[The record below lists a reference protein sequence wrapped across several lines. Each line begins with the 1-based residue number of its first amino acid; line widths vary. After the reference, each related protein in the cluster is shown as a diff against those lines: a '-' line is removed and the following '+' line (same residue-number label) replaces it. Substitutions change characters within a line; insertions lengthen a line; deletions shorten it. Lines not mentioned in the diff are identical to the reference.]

1 MGMNEDMKDF
11 FGAHDIKVVL
21 SNEKAFITKLQI
33 DDNAYAKL
41 KMAKNLEKYG
51 ASLATGLAAAGGA
64 YAIWISSLTVIGQL
78 GVTLGLVSNP
88 IGWIALA
95 GGAGAVLMYG
105 GKSAIDAIDQKAYNK
120 TPKYLN
126 TPLDL
131 LGTTLMSIIMPLSLK
146 VSLVNDKIDN
156 DIIHIIVK
164 EFASLGYD
172 KNYIEQEMNIMFQ
185 SFKDLQIDEIKAK
198 LKSISKDTD
207 GLEYQNLSTLIQE
220 FLNNVFEQK
229 KDKSN
234 FRDLSNILLKL
245 Q

>member
-1 MGMNEDMKDF
+1 MNEDMKDF